1 MFSYESGVIA
11 VNTVVTSK
19 EAIMKTCRDMVSER
33 GLSALDMRS
42 VAKACHVALGSLYNY
57 FPSKD
62 ALVTATIESVWQDIF
77 HMEQCC
83 EQKPFPEY
91 VRWIFDSVRQ
101 GTREYPHFFTAHS
114 ISVASSAKEQARKT
128 MEQYF
133 SHMKAG
139 MAQSLRADPAVR
151 RDAFSASFSESDLID
166 FVLSN
171 LLTLLARQE
180 DDCEVLL
187 EVIRRVLYP
196 A

>member
-1 MFSYESGVIA
+1 MFSYESGVVA
-11 VNTVVTSK
+11 VNTGVTSK

>member
-42 VAKACHVALGSLYNY
+42 VAKACHVALGSLYNSC
-57 FPSKD
+57 PSKD

>member
-1 MFSYESGVIA
+1 MFSYEGGVVA

>member
-1 MFSYESGVIA
+1 MIA

-187 EVIRRVLYP
+187 EVNDHLPP
-196 A
+196 ALQVRF

>member
-1 MFSYESGVIA
+1 MFSYESGVVA

-83 EQKPFPEY
+83 KQKPFPEY

>member
-1 MFSYESGVIA
+1 MNRLA
-11 VNTVVTSK
+11 TSK
-19 EAIMKTCRDMVSER
+19 EDILAASRELIRENGWAAVSI
-33 GLSALDMRS
+33 RS
-42 VAKACHVALGSLYNY
+42 VAAKCSVSAGTIYNY
-57 FPSKD
+57 YESK
-62 ALVTATIESVWQDIF
+62 AELLGATIESVWQDIF

-196 A
+196 V

>member
-1 MFSYESGVIA
+1 MFSYESGVVA
-11 VNTVVTSK
+11 VNTVVRSK